1 MEDSA
6 CREKEIYN
14 QQSLKR
20 ETYNIVFSYTHA
32 YYDQYIH
39 SLTKNIFRYAEG
51 KHVLELGSSSWYR
64 YIYSN
69 NIKPK
74 KITCINISNAELEK
88 GIRLAKST
96 REITNIEF
104 MIMDANNLAFEDRT
118 FDMVFGGAIL
128 HHINYFKAIA
138 EIHRV
143 LKKDGQIMFHE
154 PLGINPMGKLVRIL
168 TPDARTKDEKPLG
181 YRELHALD
189 DLFKTE
195 YYYEQLLSVPLGM
208 ISRYFCK
215 NPRNLLTKYAYY
227 MDRFIDKNIGILR
240 PFYRYVLIHGKKI

>member
-1 MEDSA
+1 MDDSA

-20 ETYNIVFSYTHA
+20 ETYNIVFSYTRA
-32 YYDQYIH
+32 YYDQYIN

-51 KHVLELGSSSWYR
+51 KHVLELGSSSWHR

-104 MIMDANNLAFEDRT
+104 MIMDANNLAFDDRT

-128 HHINYFKAIA
+128 HHLNYFKAIA

-143 LKKDGQIMFHE
+143 LKKGGQIMFHE
-154 PLGINPMGKLVRIL
+154 PLV
-168 TPDARTKDEKPLG
+168 
-181 YRELHALD
+181 
-189 DLFKTE
+189 
-195 YYYEQLLSVPLGM
+195 
-208 ISRYFCK
+208 
-215 NPRNLLTKYAYY
+215 
-227 MDRFIDKNIGILR
+227 
-240 PFYRYVLIHGKKI
+240 